1 MPTPLPKTDHYW
13 TPALK
18 KRVAA
23 IALSFIVG
31 AALMALKFYIYRL
44 THSSAVLSDALESI
58 INVVASAFAMGSI
71 LFAAVPPDE
80 DHPYGH
86 GKIEFF
92 SAGFEGA
99 LIFVAALGI
108 FYTGARHLLSPHPL
122 PHLESGLLLLV
133 ATSAINLLLGFFLIR
148 VGRTTTSLALEADG
162 RHILTDVI
170 TSGGVVVGLLLVYL
184 TGWLWLDGL
193 IACIVGIHILFTG
206 GGLLRK
212 AFEGLMDRSD
222 PQLLDDIV
230 VLLNTHRQ
238 PRWLDVHRLRA
249 FRSGARVNVDF
260 HLVLP
265 RDLSLAAAHTEVKSL
280 QHLLEDHFD
289 QEAIVVI
296 HMDPCHPGKCP
307 DCQWSQTTP
316 CEHPPASEIPWTR
329 AQLARVR
336 GEFSQ
341 NSAPVTKQNGS

>member
-1 MPTPLPKTDHYW
+1 MPPTAPPETTFW

-23 IALSFIVG
+23 IAISFSVG
-31 AALMALKFYIYRL
+31 AALMGVKFFVYRL

-71 LFAAVPPDE
+71 LFAAIPPDE

-99 LIFVAALGI
+99 LIFMAAMGI
-108 FYTGARHLLSPHPL
+108 FYTGIKHLLNPHPL
-122 PHLESGLLLLV
+122 PHIESGLLLLL
-133 ATSAINLLLGFFLIR
+133 ATSIVNLLLGLFLIR
-148 VGRTTTSLALEADG
+148 VGRRTASLALEADG

-170 TSGGVVVGLLLVYL
+170 TSAGVVVGLFLVYL

-193 IACIVGIHILFTG
+193 IACLVGLHILYAG

-222 PQLLDDIV
+222 PELLDEIV
-230 VLLNTHRQ
+230 TLLDSHRQ
-238 PRWLDVHRLRA
+238 QRWLDIHRLRA
-249 FRSGARVNVDF
+249 FRSGTRVNIDF
-260 HLVLP
+260 HMVLP
-265 RDLSLAAAHTEVKSL
+265 RDLSLATAHTEVKAL
-280 QHLLEDHFD
+280 ERLLEAHFD
-289 QEAIVVI
+289 HEAIVLI
-296 HMDPCHPGKCP
+296 HMDPCQPGKCP
-307 DCQWSQTTP
+307 DCEWSPETR
-316 CEHPPASEIPWTR
+316 CEHPPESKAAWTR
-329 AQLARVR
+329 AQLTRVM
-336 GEFSQ
+336 G
-341 NSAPVTKQNGS
+341 NSKPNSGPAPE

>member
-1 MPTPLPKTDHYW
+1 MSTPPAKTDHYW

-23 IALSFIVG
+23 IALSFTVG
-31 AALMALKFYIYRL
+31 AALMALKFYIYRF

-71 LFAAVPPDE
+71 LFSAVPPDE

-108 FYTGARHLLSPHPL
+108 FYTGARHLLNPHPL

-133 ATSAINLLLGFFLIR
+133 ATSAINLLLGLFLIR

-193 IACIVGIHILFTG
+193 IACLVGIHILFAG
-206 GGLLRK
+206 GGLLRR

-222 PQLLDDIV
+222 PQLLDEITT
-230 VLLNTHRQ
+230 LLNNHRQ

-249 FRSGARVNVDF
+249 FRSGAHVNIDF

-265 RDLSLAAAHTEVKSL
+265 RDLSLAAAHTEVKAL
-280 QHLLEDHFD
+280 EHLLENHFD
-289 QEAIVVI
+289 HEAIVLI

-307 DCQWSQTTP
+307 DCQWTQAIP
-316 CEHPPASEIPWTR
+316 CEHPPASDIPWTR
-329 AQLARVR
+329 AQLTRAV
-336 GEFSQ
+336 GKS
-341 NSAPVTKQNGS
+341 SATYAPISK